1 MKKIIIISLIF
12 SLIFSFNCSALV
24 ATEYNYEGLTEPL
37 EAVSATPKKI
47 GSSLEINAKSAV
59 LMEVNTGTVLYEQN
73 SHEELAPAS
82 ITKIMSLL
90 LVMEAL
96 DSGKINLQTKIRA
109 SEHACSMGGSQIW
122 LEPNEE
128 MTVDELLKAA
138 AVASAN
144 DAIVALGEAVSG
156 SEETFVEKMNE
167 RAKQLGLKNTN
178 FENATGLDSD
188 NHYTSAFDVAVISA
202 ELIKHELIKNY
213 TTIWMD
219 TLRNGDCE
227 LVNTNKLVK
236 FYSGCTGLKTG
247 TTSKAGSCLSATAER
262 DGLEL
267 VAVVMGSGNSK
278 DRFNSARTLLDY
290 GFANY
295 ETAQINVD
303 EELLKPVKV
312 LKGFEQNVEIEAK
325 ETKQVLLEKGK
336 SENVTVKSE
345 IEKQVVSPVK
355 KGQTL
360 GVCKI
365 YLEEK
370 EIAEIEIVAKND
382 VKKLNLIS
390 SFLRLLSFV
399 VKS

>member
-1 MKKIIIISLIF
+1 MKKIIVFLLTFTLLI
-12 SLIFSFNCSALV
+12 LPCNALV
-24 ATEYNYEGLTEPL
+24 ATEYNYSGLTEPL
-37 EAVSATPKKI
+37 SPVSAKPEKI
-47 GSSLEINAKSAV
+47 GADLKINAKSAV
-59 LMEVNTGTVLYEQN
+59 LMEANTGTVLYEQN
-73 SHEELAPAS
+73 PHEKTAPAS

-96 DSGKINLQTKIRA
+96 SSGKINLETKISA

-122 LEPNEE
+122 LEPNEK
-128 MTVDELLKAA
+128 MTVDELLKAS

-167 RAKQLGLKNTN
+167 KAKSMGLSDTN

-188 NHYTSAFDVAVISA
+188 NHYTSAFDVAKMSA
-202 ELIKHELIKNY
+202 ELISHKLIKNY
-213 TTIWMD
+213 TTVWMD
-219 TLRNGDCE
+219 TLRDGKCE

-262 DGLEL
+262 DGLSL
-267 VAVVMGSGNSK
+267 IAVVMGADSSK
-278 DRFNSARTLLDY
+278 DRFNGARKLLDY

-295 ETAQINVD
+295 KTATVEVTED
-303 EELLKPVKV
+303 LLKPIKIE
-312 LKGFEQNVEIEAK
+312 KGFWAAVTPTPECK
-325 ETKQVLLEKGK
+325 KSVLLEKGEEENITTK
-336 SENVTVKSE
+336 IISEKKLTAP
-345 IEKQVVSPVK
+345 IK

-360 GVCKI
+360 GKAEI
-365 YLEEK
+365 YLGDEK
-370 EIAEIEIVAKND
+370 IAEIKLLSPET
-382 VKKLNLIS
+382 VKKLTVIS
-390 SFLRLLSFV
+390 SFVRMLGFV